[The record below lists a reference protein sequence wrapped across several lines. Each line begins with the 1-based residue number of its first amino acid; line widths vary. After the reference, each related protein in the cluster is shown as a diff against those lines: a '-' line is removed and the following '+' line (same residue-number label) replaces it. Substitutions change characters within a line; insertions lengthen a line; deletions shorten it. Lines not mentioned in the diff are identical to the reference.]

1 MEVLGSNSFSLI
13 ALELVEDRGIM
24 IINLVIRLTHLT
36 VLIIITTAV
45 AVATILAIIIK
56 HRIDLTEKTVV
67 ERDHQVAV
75 KYITILE
82 KRVQ

>member
-13 ALELVEDRGIM
+13 ALELVEDREIM

-36 VLIIITTAV
+36 VLIIITT
-45 AVATILAIIIK
+45 TTKTTLAIIIK
-56 HRIDLTEKTVV
+56 HRIDHMEETVV